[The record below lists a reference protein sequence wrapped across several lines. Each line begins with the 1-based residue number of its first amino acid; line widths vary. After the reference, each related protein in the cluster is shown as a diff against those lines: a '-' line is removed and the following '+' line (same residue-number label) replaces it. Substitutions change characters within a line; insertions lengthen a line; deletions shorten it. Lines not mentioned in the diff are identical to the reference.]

1 MSEPHIKQVVLTGGA
16 AVEFTGGS
24 VKKERKSTRSKKA
37 QNGGSTTA
45 AASSSVPP
53 LVPSMVTTLQQGAML
68 SAPTPVGPPPR
79 ITGADLSQVAH
90 RLLPPSTNQLR
101 PIQPPHQQQQQQQ
114 QQQAGGAD
122 TKIIKVELKKKQQTK
137 KVQLQPKKVDA
148 PVKGTL
154 HGAKKAQTKK
164 VRKITL
170 GIKALHK
177 RMDRAK
183 KMTRK
188 AKEMPLEKLREHL
201 IQKKLIKPTSKAP
214 ESVLRQI
221 AADAQIVA
229 GKAL

>member
-24 VKKERKSTRSKKA
+24 VKKERRSTRSKKA

-53 LVPSMVTTLQQGAML
+53 LVTTIERGAML

-79 ITGADLSQVAH
+79 ITGADLSQVAS
-90 RLLPPSTNQLR
+90 RLLPPSIN
-101 PIQPPHQQQQQQQ
+101 PPLPSRQI
-114 QQQAGGAD
+114 QQAGGAD

-148 PVKGTL
+148 PIKGTL
-154 HGAKKAQTKK
+154 HSAKKAQTKK